1 VLAGV
6 AETFSTEL
14 TMHLSFKY
22 LLHRL
27 IDYAGL
33 FPPAALDMT
42 SAVRN
47 YAAYYSGEQAWM
59 LGRFVVPVARL
70 NEFRQAAAGLLPDGG
85 WEGDDYWRLSALAG
99 ADLAADL
106 ETIAS
111 FNHHYATL
119 PPPWAE
125 GLAKI
130 DTIEIKVNQPTEI
143 ERLMKLI
150 PDKLT
155 PYFEIPIA
163 DDPAELVKAI
173 ADVEA
178 RAKVRTGGVTPDA
191 LPSSHDLA
199 RFIATCAKADV
210 PFKATAGLHHPLRS
224 VNRLT
229 YEPGSATAL
238 MHGFLNVFIAAGFAQ
253 FGLETELLVEILE
266 EREPEAFVFDSG
278 GVRWRG
284 HDLVLA
290 HLRNTRSLFAISF
303 GSCSFA
309 EPVEDLRRLGLL

>member
-1 VLAGV
+1 
-6 AETFSTEL
+6 
-14 TMHLSFKY
+14 MHLSFKY
-22 LLHRL
+22 LLHGL

-47 YAAYYSGEQAWM
+47 YAAYYSSEQAWM

-70 NEFRQAAAGLLPDGG
+70 DEFRQTAAGQLPDGG
-85 WEGDDYWRLSALAG
+85 WEGDEYWRLSALAG

-119 PPPWAE
+119 PPPWSE
-125 GLAKI
+125 GLAKV
-130 DTIEIKVNQPTEI
+130 DTIEIKANQPAEI
-143 ERLMKLI
+143 ERLMRLI
-150 PDKLT
+150 PAKLT

-163 DDPAELVKAI
+163 ADPAALVKTI
-173 ADVEA
+173 AEAEA
-178 RAKVRTGGVTPDA
+178 RAKVRTGGITPDA
-191 LPSSHDLA
+191 FPSSHDLA
-199 RFIATCAKADV
+199 RFIAACAQADV

-224 VNRLT
+224 IHRLT
-229 YEPGSATAL
+229 YEPDSPTAL

-253 FGLETELLVEILE
+253 FGMETELLVEILE
-266 EREPEAFVFDSG
+266 ERSPEAFVFDGG
-278 GVRWRG
+278 GVRWRE

-290 HLRNTRSLFAISF
+290 HLRNTRSLFALSF
-303 GSCSFA
+303 GSCSFT
-309 EPVEDLRRLGLL
+309 EPVEELQQLGFL